1 MSYAQSSIKRIEQ
14 VKTLASLQKGVHVG
28 DETVYVSPYV
38 LFSRLII
45 NVERSEDMKSHLEFE
60 LSPAPPALFM
70 DSKMRKANKAS
81 LIPLLTK
88 DLYSIDHIEAE
99 ATILDRGALL
109 HRLRWRLPSIYGEI
123 ISQYVSYLCERYGRS
138 TIVFDQYTQRPST
151 KDQEHDRRKGKTSP
165 NVHVTLSMTAHGA
178 QQDFLT
184 NEHNKNQLIVLL
196 MEALESDGHC
206 VKQAE
211 DDADTLIVSS
221 ALDLAVNICPVVV
234 VADDIDVFVMMIY
247 HFSSDMHDIYFFS
260 EPAARSKKAMRYI
273 SVRDV
278 QQKIGCD
285 LARRIIF
292 LHG

>member
-1 MSYAQSSIKRIEQ
+1 MHNPFDETNNSLRSMSYAQSSIKRIEQ

-138 TIVFDQYTQRPST
+138 TIVS
-151 KDQEHDRRKGKTSP
+151 
-165 NVHVTLSMTAHGA
+165 
-178 QQDFLT
+178 
-184 NEHNKNQLIVLL
+184 
-196 MEALESDGHC
+196 
-206 VKQAE
+206 
-211 DDADTLIVSS
+211 
-221 ALDLAVNICPVVV
+221 
-234 VADDIDVFVMMIY
+234 
-247 HFSSDMHDIYFFS
+247 
-260 EPAARSKKAMRYI
+260 
-273 SVRDV
+273 
-278 QQKIGCD
+278 
-285 LARRIIF
+285 
-292 LHG
+292 